1 MSGNAAENDG
11 RNPPAGGRI
20 PRHLAIILDGNG
32 RWARRRGL
40 PRLMGHRAGLRKL
53 EEMVHLVKRE
63 GIRYFSV
70 YAFSTENW
78 NRPKMEVEGL
88 MSLFRYYIRRKVEA
102 IRAEGARIRFCGRK
116 DKLPPDLLEQM
127 RWAEER
133 TKDETILDFILCIN
147 YGGRAEIMDAVNTLI
162 QERREGPVTEE
173 DLRRHFY
180 LPDVPDPDLIVRT
193 SGELRLS
200 NFWLWEFY
208 FTDIHWPDF
217 DEAAL
222 KAALAD
228 YAGRERR
235 YGGLKP

>member
-1 MSGNAAENDG
+1 MKTESKSAPKTAPD
-11 RNPPAGGRI
+11 
-20 PRHLAIILDGNG
+20 HLAIILDGNG

-53 EEMVHLVKRE
+53 EEMVRLVKRRR
-63 GIRYFSV
+63 IRYFSV

-78 NRPKMEVEGL
+78 NRPKMEVDGL
-88 MSLFRYYIRRKVEA
+88 MSLFRYYIRRKVDA
-102 IRAEGARIRFCGRK
+102 IRAEGGRIRFAGRR
-116 DKLPPDLLEQM
+116 DNIPADLLEMM

-133 TKDETILDFILCIN
+133 TREETTIDFILCLN
-147 YGGRAEIMDAVNTLI
+147 YGGRAEVLDAVNALAASGHS
-162 QERREGPVTEE
+162 GPITEA
-173 DLRRHFY
+173 DLRRFFY

-200 NFWLWEFY
+200 NFWLWEAAYSEFY

-222 KAALAD
+222 DAALEN

-235 YGGLKP
+235 YGGLKS

>member
-1 MSGNAAENDG
+1 
-11 RNPPAGGRI
+11 
-20 PRHLAIILDGNG
+20 
-32 RWARRRGL
+32 
-40 PRLMGHRAGLRKL
+40 MGHRAGLRKL
-53 EEMVHLVKRE
+53 EEMVRLVKRE
-63 GIRYFSV
+63 GVRYFSV

-78 NRPKMEVEGL
+78 DRPQMEVEGL

-102 IRAEGARIRFCGRK
+102 IKAENTRIRFAGRR
-116 DKLPPDLLEQM
+116 DGLPPDLQEQM

-133 TKDETILDFILCIN
+133 TADETAMDFILCIN
-147 YGGRAEIMDAVNTLI
+147 YGGRAEIMDAVNALFREK
-162 QERREGPVTEE
+162 QEDGRGGPVTEA
-173 DLRRHFY
+173 DLRRFFY

-200 NFWLWEFY
+200 NFWLWEAAYSEFC
-208 FTDIHWPDF
+208 FTDVHWPDF

-235 YGGLKP
+235 YGGLKA

>member
-1 MSGNAAENDG
+1 MKTESKSAPKTVPD
-11 RNPPAGGRI
+11 
-20 PRHLAIILDGNG
+20 HLAIILDGNG
-32 RWARRRGL
+32 RWAKRRGL

-53 EEMVHLVKRE
+53 EEMVRLVKRR

-78 NRPKMEVEGL
+78 NRPKMEVDGL
-88 MSLFRYYIRRKVEA
+88 MSLFRYYIRRKVDA
-102 IRAEGARIRFCGRK
+102 IRAEGGRIRFAGRR
-116 DKLPPDLLEQM
+116 DNIPADLLEMM
-127 RWAEER
+127 RYAEER
-133 TKDETILDFILCIN
+133 TKEETTIDFILCLN
-147 YGGRAEIMDAVNTLI
+147 YGGRVEELDALNVLLAS
-162 QERREGPVTEE
+162 GPTRPLLDGALWRVV
-173 DLRRHFY
+173 Y

-200 NFWLWEFY
+200 NFWLWEAAYSEFY

-222 KAALAD
+222 DAALEN

-235 YGGLKP
+235 YGGLKS

>member
-1 MSGNAAENDG
+1 MSENGN
-11 RNPPAGGRI
+11 RV

-32 RWARRRGL
+32 RWAKRRGL

-53 EEMVHLVKRE
+53 EEMVRLVKRE

-78 NRPKMEVEGL
+78 NRPQMEVEGL

-102 IRAEGARIRFCGRK
+102 IKAEGARIRFCGRR
-116 DKLPPDLLEQM
+116 DRLPQDLLDQM

-133 TKDETILDFILCIN
+133 TADETVMDFILCIN
-147 YGGRAEIMDAVNTLI
+147 YGGRAEVLDAINALERERMESG
-162 QERREGPVTEE
+162 QEEPVTEA
-173 DLRRHFY
+173 DLRRFFY

-200 NFWLWEFY
+200 NFWLWEAAYSEFY

-235 YGGLKP
+235 YGGLKS

>member
-1 MSGNAAENDG
+1 MSEK
-11 RNPPAGGRI
+11 RVPK
-20 PRHLAIILDGNG
+20 HLAIILDGNG
-32 RWARRRGL
+32 RWAKRRGL

-53 EEMVHLVKRE
+53 EEMVRLVKRE

-78 NRPKMEVEGL
+78 NRPEMEVTGL

-102 IRAEGARIRFCGRK
+102 IRAEGARIRFAGRK
-116 DKLPPDLLEQM
+116 DRIPADLLEQM
-127 RWAEER
+127 RQAEEY
-133 TKDETILDFILCIN
+133 TKDETTLDFILCIN
-147 YGGRAEIMDAVNTLI
+147 YGGRAEVLDAINALR
-162 QERREGPVTEE
+162 ESGHEGPVTEA
-173 DLRRHFY
+173 DLRRFFY

-200 NFWLWEFY
+200 NFWLWEAAYSEFF

-217 DEAAL
+217 DAAAL
-222 KAALAD
+222 SAALAD

-235 YGGLKP
+235 YGVLKS

>member
-1 MSGNAAENDG
+1 MKTESKSAPKTAPD
-11 RNPPAGGRI
+11 
-20 PRHLAIILDGNG
+20 HLAIILDGNG
-32 RWARRRGL
+32 RWAKRRGL

-53 EEMVHLVKRE
+53 EEMVRLVKRR

-78 NRPKMEVEGL
+78 NRPKMEVDGL
-88 MSLFRYYIRRKVEA
+88 MSLFRYYIRRKVDA
-102 IRAEGARIRFCGRK
+102 IRAEGGRIRFAGRR
-116 DKLPPDLLEQM
+116 DNIPADLLEMM
-127 RWAEER
+127 RYAEER
-133 TKDETILDFILCIN
+133 TKEETTIDFILCLN
-147 YGGRAEIMDAVNTLI
+147 YGGRAEVLDAVNALVASGHS
-162 QERREGPVTEE
+162 GPVLEA
-173 DLRRHFY
+173 DLRRFFY

-200 NFWLWEFY
+200 NFWLWEAAYSEFY

-222 KAALAD
+222 DAALEN

-235 YGGLKP
+235 YGGLKS

>member
-1 MSGNAAENDG
+1 MSENLTESG
-11 RNPPAGGRI
+11 RV

-32 RWARRRGL
+32 RWAKRRGL

-78 NRPKMEVEGL
+78 NRPKMEVDGL

-102 IRAEGARIRFCGRK
+102 IKAEGARIRFCGRR

-127 RWAEER
+127 HWAEER

-147 YGGRAEIMDAVNTLI
+147 YGGRAEIMDAVNALVN
-162 QERREGPVTEE
+162 EKHEGPVTEE

-200 NFWLWEFY
+200 NFWLWESAYSEFY

>member
-1 MSGNAAENDG
+1 MKTESKSAPKTVPD
-11 RNPPAGGRI
+11 
-20 PRHLAIILDGNG
+20 HLAIILDGNG
-32 RWARRRGL
+32 RWAKRRGL

-53 EEMVHLVKRE
+53 EEMVRLVKRR

-78 NRPKMEVEGL
+78 NRPKMEVDGL
-88 MSLFRYYIRRKVEA
+88 MSLFRYYIRRKVDA
-102 IRAEGARIRFCGRK
+102 IKAEGERIHFAGRR
-116 DKLPPDLLEQM
+116 DNIPADFLEMM

-133 TKDETILDFILCIN
+133 TKEETTIDFILCLN
-147 YGGRAEIMDAVNTLI
+147 YGGRAEVLDAVNALVVSGHS
-162 QERREGPVTEE
+162 GPVTEA
-173 DLRRHFY
+173 DLRRFFY

-200 NFWLWEFY
+200 NFWLWEATYNEFY

-222 KAALAD
+222 DAALGN

-235 YGGLKP
+235 YGGLKS

>member
-1 MSGNAAENDG
+1 MKTESKSAPKTAPD
-11 RNPPAGGRI
+11 
-20 PRHLAIILDGNG
+20 HLAIILDGNG
-32 RWARRRGL
+32 RWAKRRGL

-53 EEMVHLVKRE
+53 EEMVRLVKRR

-78 NRPKMEVEGL
+78 NRPKMEVDGL
-88 MSLFRYYIRRKVEA
+88 MSLFRYYIRRKVDA
-102 IRAEGARIRFCGRK
+102 IRAEGGRIRFAGRR
-116 DKLPPDLLEQM
+116 DNIPADLLEMM

-133 TKDETILDFILCIN
+133 TREETTIDFILCLN
-147 YGGRAEIMDAVNTLI
+147 YGGRAEVLDAVNALVASGHS
-162 QERREGPVTEE
+162 GPVLEA
-173 DLRRHFY
+173 DLRRFFY

-200 NFWLWEFY
+200 NFWLWEAAYSEFY

-222 KAALAD
+222 DAALEN

-235 YGGLKP
+235 YGGLKS

>member
-1 MSGNAAENDG
+1 
-11 RNPPAGGRI
+11 
-20 PRHLAIILDGNG
+20 
-32 RWARRRGL
+32 
-40 PRLMGHRAGLRKL
+40 MGHRAGLRKL

-162 QERREGPVTEE
+162 QERREVPVTEE

-200 NFWLWEFY
+200 NFWLWESAYSEFY

>member
-1 MSGNAAENDG
+1 
-11 RNPPAGGRI
+11 
-20 PRHLAIILDGNG
+20 
-32 RWARRRGL
+32 
-40 PRLMGHRAGLRKL
+40 MGHRAGLRKL

-200 NFWLWEFY
+200 NFWLWESAYSEFY

>member
-1 MSGNAAENDG
+1 MKTESKSAPKTVPD
-11 RNPPAGGRI
+11 
-20 PRHLAIILDGNG
+20 HLAIILDGNG
-32 RWARRRGL
+32 RWAKRRGL

-53 EEMVHLVKRE
+53 EEMVRLVKRR

-78 NRPKMEVEGL
+78 NRPKMEVDGL
-88 MSLFRYYIRRKVEA
+88 MSLFRYYIRRKVDA
-102 IRAEGARIRFCGRK
+102 IRAEGGRIRFAGRR
-116 DKLPPDLLEQM
+116 DNIPADLLEMM

-133 TKDETILDFILCIN
+133 TWEETTIDFILCLN
-147 YGGRAEIMDAVNTLI
+147 YGGRAEVLDAVNALVASGHS
-162 QERREGPVTEE
+162 GPVLEA
-173 DLRRHFY
+173 DLRRFFY

-200 NFWLWEFY
+200 NFWLWEAAYSEFY

-222 KAALAD
+222 DAALGN

-235 YGGLKP
+235 YGELKS

>member
-1 MSGNAAENDG
+1 MKTESKSAPKTAPD
-11 RNPPAGGRI
+11 
-20 PRHLAIILDGNG
+20 HLAIILDGNG
-32 RWARRRGL
+32 RWAKRRGL

-53 EEMVHLVKRE
+53 EEMVRLVKRR

-78 NRPKMEVEGL
+78 NRPKMEVDGL
-88 MSLFRYYIRRKVEA
+88 MSLFRYYIRRKVDA
-102 IRAEGARIRFCGRK
+102 IRAEGGRIRFAGRR
-116 DKLPPDLLEQM
+116 DNIPADLLEMM

-133 TKDETILDFILCIN
+133 TREETTIDFILCLN
-147 YGGRAEIMDAVNTLI
+147 YGGRAEVLDAGNARAASRHSRPPTGADP
-162 QERREGPVTEE
+162 RRLFHP
-173 DLRRHFY
+173 
-180 LPDVPDPDLIVRT
+180 PDVPAPDLIVRT

-200 NFWLWEFY
+200 NFWLWEAAYSEFY

-222 KAALAD
+222 DAALEN

-235 YGGLKP
+235 YGGLKS

>member
-1 MSGNAAENDG
+1 MKTESKSAPKTVPD
-11 RNPPAGGRI
+11 
-20 PRHLAIILDGNG
+20 HLAIILDGNG
-32 RWARRRGL
+32 RWAKRRGL

-53 EEMVHLVKRE
+53 EEMVRLVKRR

-78 NRPKMEVEGL
+78 NRPKMEVDGL
-88 MSLFRYYIRRKVEA
+88 MSLFRYYIRRKVDA
-102 IRAEGARIRFCGRK
+102 IRAEGGRIRFAGRR
-116 DKLPPDLLEQM
+116 DNIPADLLEMM

-133 TKDETILDFILCIN
+133 TREETTIDFILCLN
-147 YGGRAEIMDAVNTLI
+147 YGGRAEVLDAVNALVAS
-162 QERREGPVTEE
+162 GHSDPVTEA
-173 DLRRHFY
+173 DLRRFFY

-200 NFWLWEFY
+200 NFWLWEAAYSEFY

-222 KAALAD
+222 DAALEN

>member
-1 MSGNAAENDG
+1 MKTESKSAPKTAPD
-11 RNPPAGGRI
+11 
-20 PRHLAIILDGNG
+20 HLAIILDGNG
-32 RWARRRGL
+32 RWAKRRGL

-53 EEMVHLVKRE
+53 EEMVRLVKRR

-78 NRPKMEVEGL
+78 NRPKMEVDGL
-88 MSLFRYYIRRKVEA
+88 MSLFRYYIRRKVDA
-102 IRAEGARIRFCGRK
+102 IRAEGGRIRFAGRR
-116 DKLPPDLLEQM
+116 DNIPADLLEMM

-133 TKDETILDFILCIN
+133 TREETTIDFILCLN
-147 YGGRAEIMDAVNTLI
+147 YGGRAEVLDAVNALVGSGH
-162 QERREGPVTEE
+162 QGPVTEAG
-173 DLRRHFY
+173 LRRFFY

-200 NFWLWEFY
+200 NFWLWEAAYSEFY

-222 KAALAD
+222 DAALEN

-235 YGGLKP
+235 YGGLKS